1 MRSLNAVKIATQT
14 IRKCLLEADFGLKD
28 KCYDAQ
34 EVNYFW
40 KDMVLPAGFGAFF
53 SVFYNVNQTKLLAE
67 AATNCPESTEEETE
81 VNESV
86 TEDKKITKLKVFH
99 QIAYY
104 KDLHWST
111 QKAFSSHGNSQYL

>member
-1 MRSLNAVKIATQT
+1 
-14 IRKCLLEADFGLKD
+14 
-28 KCYDAQ
+28 
-34 EVNYFW
+34 
-40 KDMVLPAGFGAFF
+40 MVLPAGFGAFF